1 LKENVII
8 GKLIPAGT
16 GFNKHQE
23 QLQARGKVHELP
35 IIEDIDLSKT
45 LIGDDT
51 DEDIL
56 AAIAAAAALD
66 AADAQRLSGKI
77 DRNMDLDL
85 EMDMDLDMDLD

>member
-16 GFNKHQE
+16 GFNIHQK
-23 QLQARGKVHELP
+23 QLAARDQADALP
-35 IIEDIDLSKT
+35 AKSMEEFDLSKT

-56 AAIAAAAALD
+56 AAIAAAAAIE
-66 AADAQRLSGKI
+66 AADAQRLS
-77 DRNMDLDL
+77 DSSD
-85 EMDMDLDMDLD
+85 